1 MMNQLRHEE
10 YMKQMSMQEDAYE
23 QAGKEIYGNVD
34 MVNNPPHYNVSGV
47 ECIDAIAAS
56 TGEGFEFYL
65 QGNIMKYLWRYRYK
79 NGTQDLKKASWYLDK
94 LIYEV
99 EGVYDDKS

>member
-1 MMNQLRHEE
+1 MTQLRHEE
-10 YMKQMSMQEDAYE
+10 YMKQMALQEEEYKKAAY
-23 QAGKEIYGNVD
+23 GTVD
-34 MVNNPPHYNVSGV
+34 MVNSPPHYNVSGV
-47 ECIDAIAAS
+47 ECIDALAAA

-79 NGTQDLKKASWYLDK
+79 NGTQDLKKARWYLDK